1 MKVAIYGK
9 YYLNSTEPIINDIF
23 MFFNNNGVEMIIEA
37 AFLKILHEKKI
48 IQKEYK
54 TFTSHKELDSS
65 FDMLISIG
73 GDGSI
78 LRAADLVRNSGV
90 PILGINA
97 GRLGFLAT
105 VQKEN
110 IAEFMQFIIN
120 KKYTISKRTLLSLS
134 CTPSNTAVEE
144 INFAMNEISVSRK
157 DTTSMITIETY
168 LNKEFLNSYWAD
180 GLIIATPTG
189 STGYSMSCGGPILTP
204 DVKGLVITPIAPHN
218 LNARP
223 LVIPDETEI
232 RLKVSGREKNYL
244 VSLDS
249 RITSVKNETIL
260 IIKKTPFQI
269 NMVEINRGDNY
280 YICIQFLFKNV
291 QTFPS
296 FIFSTYYGNE
306 RTNSRVWHIS
316 WRK

>member
-9 YYLNSTEPIINDIF
+9 YYQNSTEPIIRDIF
-23 MFFNNNGVEMIIEA
+23 LFFISNNVEMVIEA
-37 AFLKILHEKKI
+37 NFLTVLYEKEI
-48 IQKEYK
+48 IQNDYN
-54 TFTSHKELDSS
+54 TFTSHQELDSS

-73 GDGSI
+73 GDGTI
-78 LRAADLVRNSGV
+78 LRAAALVRDSGV

-110 IAEFMQFIIN
+110 ISEFMQFIID
-120 KKYTISKRTLLSLS
+120 KKYTLSKRTLLSLTT
-134 CTPSNTAVEE
+134 TPGNEE
-144 INFAMNEISVSRK
+144 IQEIDFALNEISVSRK

-168 LNKEFLNSYWAD
+168 LNNEFLNSYWAD

-204 DVKGLVITPIAPHN
+204 DVSSFVVTPIAPHN

-232 RLKVSGREKNYL
+232 RLKVSGREEHYL

-249 RITSVKNETIL
+249 RITSVKNDTIL
-260 IIKKTPFQI
+260 TIKKTPFQI
-269 NMVEINRGDNY
+269 NMVEIPNET
-280 YICIQFLFKNV
+280 FLK
-291 QTFPS
+291 TL
-296 FIFSTYYGNE
+296 
-306 RTNSRVWHIS
+306 RTKLFWGEDRRN
-316 WRK
+316 

>member
-9 YYLNSTEPIINDIF
+9 YYLNSTEPIIKDIF
-23 MFFNNNGVEMIIEA
+23 VFFNNNQVEMVIESE
-37 AFLKILHEKKI
+37 FLKILHEKEI
-48 IQKEYK
+48 IQKQYK
-54 TFTSHKELDSS
+54 TFASHSELDNS

-73 GDGSI
+73 GDGTI
-78 LRAADLVRNSGV
+78 LRAAALVRNSGV

-110 IAEFMQFIIN
+110 IAEFMQFIIE

-134 CTPSNTAVEE
+134 CTPTNEAIEE
-144 INFAMNEISVSRK
+144 INFALNEVSVSRK

-168 LNKEFLNSYWAD
+168 LNNEFLNSYWAD
-180 GLIIATPTG
+180 GLIISTPTG

-204 DVKGLVITPIAPHN
+204 NVSSFVVTPIAPHN

-223 LVIPDETEI
+223 LVIPDDTEI
-232 RLKVSGREKNYL
+232 RLKVSGREENYL

-249 RITSVKNETIL
+249 RITVVQNETIL
-260 IIKKTPFQI
+260 VINKTPFQI
-269 NMVEINRGDNY
+269 NMVEIPEET
-280 YICIQFLFKNV
+280 FLK
-291 QTFPS
+291 TL
-296 FIFSTYYGNE
+296 
-306 RTNSRVWHIS
+306 RTKLFWGEDRRN
-316 WRK
+316 